1 MADERR
7 TGSFYGGNGGGISS
21 KDVDKKI
28 ENNNKTQ
35 VEERIQQH
43 IVISKTEPVGQ
54 KAGDLW
60 LVLTE

>member
-7 TGSFYGGNGGGISS
+7 TGSFYGSNGISP